1 MAVGTHAKLMIL
13 LLTFWYAGL
22 FGVYFSLK
30 YLSLSDATV
39 LTFLA
44 PVLVGKFPS
53 ITLRNSTDEI
63 L

>member
-1 MAVGTHAKLMIL
+1 MGTHAKLMIH
-13 LLTFWYAGL
+13 LLTFWYTGL

-53 ITLRNSTDEI
+53 ITLSNPADEI
-63 L
+63 I